1 MKKVGKITKLFRY
14 DLSHIPYDDTVQVM
28 NKFRGLDLVGR
39 VHEELWME
47 VSNIT
52 YPSENP

>member
-1 MKKVGKITKLFRY
+1 MKTTRTFKY
-14 DLSHIPYDDTVQVM
+14 DPNQILYDYIVQVM
-28 NKFRGLDLVGR
+28 NRFKGLDLVGR

-47 VSNIT
+47 VSNFT